1 VYAFVILEV
10 AIKDKI
16 INVFPPSPEG
26 TFDVTAVSDLQ
37 KFRSQE
43 DADLKFQTPALKDKI
58 EIRAPGLISINEK

>member
-10 AIKDKI
+10 AFKDKI
-16 INVFPPSPEG
+16 INVFPPNPEG

-37 KFRSQE
+37 KLRSQE
-43 DADLKFQTPALKDKI
+43 DADLKFQTPAFKDKI